1 MDSITANASG
11 DALSISSDTPG
22 VPFTLTTST
31 TDGGSD
37 NTQTSTAAPSTLNVS
52 GELLTDSGSISYDD
66 LDLTDTSLVTR
77 SFVSATASAGASLS
91 SALDA
96 ALQDIDNAFTIT
108 GAGIDGGTP
117 DHSGTVNWAF
127 SIDNALT
134 QYLDDGETITVVY
147 RITAT
152 DDSGFNSASG
162 SNEINTSTQDITVT
176 ITGANDTP
184 LISVGSLQ
192 NEAHSFVHKD
202 KVNTLHIWNPD
213 GLRSRPQRH
222 HNRLR
227 RFRHQQLHNN
237 DSFR

>member
-37 NTQTSTAAPSTLNVS
+37 NTQTSATAPNTLNAS

-108 GAGIDGGTP
+108 GAGFEDFDTNNLNAAG
-117 DHSGTVNWAF
+117 SGLNT
-127 SIDNALT
+127 SSSL
-134 QYLDDGETITVVY
+134 G
-147 RITAT
+147 ITAT
-152 DDSGFNSASG
+152 YLESNSYSIDA
-162 SNEINTSTQDITVT
+162 NTSTTT
-176 ITGANDTP
+176 
-184 LISVGSLQ
+184 
-192 NEAHSFVHKD
+192 
-202 KVNTLHIWNPD
+202 
-213 GLRSRPQRH
+213 
-222 HNRLR
+222 
-227 RFRHQQLHNN
+227 
-237 DSFR
+237 